1 MVTAAKLAGN
11 SEETWRDNAGPR
23 YAIRIGSQKVFKLM
37 AFLRSSCPLP
47 AFARPLMKLLLVE
60 DEPALRAALLG
71 SLRQAG
77 YVVEEAATFAQAQ
90 EKIMLYQYDCV
101 LLDLTLPDGSGLD
114 LLRALKAAGSPAG
127 VLILTARDAVDD
139 KVTGLDLGADD
150 YLIKPFHLSELNA
163 RLRAIIRRRQFR
175 GQQQIV
181 FRDLLVWPDL
191 AEVHVG
197 GEPLTLTKKEYDLLL
212 YLLANPGRVLTK
224 EAIAEHLCGDAVDAA
239 DSFDFIYTHLK
250 NLRKKLQER
259 GADNYI
265 RTMYGVGYK
274 LSAD

>member
-1 MVTAAKLAGN
+1 
-11 SEETWRDNAGPR
+11 
-23 YAIRIGSQKVFKLM
+23 
-37 AFLRSSCPLP
+37 
-47 AFARPLMKLLLVE
+47 MKILLVE
-60 DEPALRAALLG
+60 DEAALRAALAG

-77 YVVEEAATFAQAQ
+77 YVVEEATSFAQAH
-90 EKIMLYQYDCV
+90 EKIELYQYDCV

-114 LLRALKAAGSPAG
+114 LLRALKASGSPAG
-127 VLILTARDAVDD
+127 VLIITARDALDD
-139 KVTGLDLGADD
+139 KVAGLDLGADD

-163 RLRAIIRRRQFR
+163 RVRAIIRRRNFN

-181 FRDLLVWPDL
+181 FRELLVLPDL
-191 AEVHVG
+191 AEVHVR
-197 GEPLTLTKKEYDLLL
+197 GEQLMLTKKEYDLLL

-250 NLRKKLQER
+250 NLRKKLQEK

-274 LSAD
+274 LSHE

>member
-1 MVTAAKLAGN
+1 
-11 SEETWRDNAGPR
+11 
-23 YAIRIGSQKVFKLM
+23 
-37 AFLRSSCPLP
+37 
-47 AFARPLMKLLLVE
+47 MKLLLVE
-60 DEPALRAALLG
+60 DEAALRAVLVD
-71 SLRQAG
+71 SLRQGG
-77 YVVEEAATFAQAQ
+77 YMVEAAADFGAAQ

-114 LLRALKAAGSPAG
+114 LLRALKASGSAAG
-127 VLILTARDAVDD
+127 VLIITARDALDD
-139 KVTGLDLGADD
+139 KIKGLDLGADD

-163 RLRAIIRRRQFR
+163 RVRAIIRRRQFQ
-175 GQQQIV
+175 GQHQIV
-181 FRDLLVWPDL
+181 FRDLLVWPEL
-191 AEVHVG
+191 AEVHVR
-197 GEPLTLTKKEYDLLL
+197 GELVALTRKEYDLLL
-212 YLLANPGRVLTK
+212 YLLANPGRILTK

-250 NLRKKLQER
+250 NLRKKLQEK

>member
-1 MVTAAKLAGN
+1 M
-11 SEETWRDNAGPR
+11 
-23 YAIRIGSQKVFKLM
+23 KV
-37 AFLRSSCPLP
+37 
-47 AFARPLMKLLLVE
+47 LLVE
-60 DEPALRAALLG
+60 DEPALRTALRG
-71 SLRQAG
+71 TLRQAG
-77 YVVEEAATFAQAQ
+77 YVVEEAASFAQAQ
-90 EKIMLYQYDCV
+90 EKIMLYEYDCV

-114 LLRALKAAGSPAG
+114 LLRALKSAGSPAG
-127 VLILTARDAVDD
+127 VLIITARDALDD
-139 KVTGLDLGADD
+139 KITGLDLGADD

-163 RLRAIIRRRQFR
+163 RLRAIIRRRQFQ

-181 FRDLLVWPDL
+181 FRNLLVFPDS
-191 AEVHVG
+191 AEVHVR

-250 NLRKKLQER
+250 NLRKKLQEK

-274 LSAD
+274 LVVND

>member
-1 MVTAAKLAGN
+1 
-11 SEETWRDNAGPR
+11 
-23 YAIRIGSQKVFKLM
+23 
-37 AFLRSSCPLP
+37 
-47 AFARPLMKLLLVE
+47 MKLLLVE
-60 DEPALRAALLG
+60 DESALRAVLLG

-77 YVVEEAATFAQAQ
+77 YLVEEAADFAQAQ

-114 LLRALKAAGSPAG
+114 LLRQLKAEGSPAG
-127 VLILTARDAVDD
+127 VLIITARDALDD
-139 KVTGLDLGADD
+139 KVAGLDLGADD

-163 RLRAIIRRRQFR
+163 RVRAIIRRRQFQ
-175 GQQQIV
+175 GQQQIA
-181 FRDLLVWPDL
+181 FRDLLVFPDS
-191 AEVHVG
+191 AEVHVC

-224 EAIAEHLCGDAVDAA
+224 EAIAEHLCGDAVDMA

-250 NLRKKLQER
+250 NLRKKLQEK

-274 LSAD
+274 LSE